1 MTALQWERF
10 KARRANS
17 KKYSDAFI
25 GFVIMFCLTALG
37 FCGLS
42 LITWL
47 IF

>member
-25 GFVIMFCLTALG
+25 GFIIMFCLTALG
-37 FCGLS
+37 FWGLS

>member
-1 MTALQWERF
+1 MTELQWERF

-17 KKYSDAFI
+17 KRYSDAFI
-25 GFVIMFCLTALG
+25 GFVILFCITTLG
-37 FCGLS
+37 FYGLS

>member
-37 FCGLS
+37 FLGLS
-42 LITWL
+42 LLTWL

>member
-1 MTALQWERF
+1 MTELQWERF

-25 GFVIMFCLTALG
+25 GFVILFCLTTLG
-37 FCGLS
+37 FWGLS

>member
-1 MTALQWERF
+1 MTELQWKRF

-25 GFVIMFCLTALG
+25 GFVILFCLTALG
-37 FCGLS
+37 FWGLS

>member
-1 MTALQWERF
+1 MTELQWERF

-25 GFVIMFCLTALG
+25 GFVILFCLTAFG
-37 FCGLS
+37 FFGLS

>member
-1 MTALQWERF
+1 MTKLQWERF
-10 KARRANS
+10 KARRDNS

-25 GFVIMFCLTALG
+25 GFVILFCLTALG
-37 FCGLS
+37 FFVLS

>member
-1 MTALQWERF
+1 MTELHWKRF
-10 KARRANS
+10 KARRDNS

-25 GFVIMFCLTALG
+25 GFVIVFCLTALG
-37 FCGLS
+37 FFVLS

>member
-1 MTALQWERF
+1 MTELQWERF

-25 GFVIMFCLTALG
+25 GFVIMFCITALG
-37 FCGLS
+37 FWGLS

>member
-1 MTALQWERF
+1 MTELQWKRF

-25 GFVIMFCLTALG
+25 GFVILFCLTTLG
-37 FCGLS
+37 FYGLS
-42 LITWL
+42 LMTWL

>member
-1 MTALQWERF
+1 MTELQWERF

-37 FCGLS
+37 FYWLA
-42 LITWL
+42 LMTWL

>member
-25 GFVIMFCLTALG
+25 GFVILFCLTALG
-37 FCGLS
+37 FWGLS
-42 LITWL
+42 LLTWL
-47 IF
+47 VF

>member
-25 GFVIMFCLTALG
+25 GFVIMFCLTVLV
-37 FCGLS
+37 FWGLS

>member
-1 MTALQWERF
+1 MTELQWERF

-25 GFVIMFCLTALG
+25 GFVILFCLTALG
-37 FCGLS
+37 FYWLS
-42 LITWL
+42 LMTWL